1 MIVEIVQTQKSQGST
16 IGVKNHKVLL
26 LNDEEFN
33 LTKLG
38 DKRGDAHAVS
48 LRFTAPPPLLP
59 SSLSLRWKLPP
70 AKTHRI
76 RVPC

>member
-26 LNDEEFN
+26 LNTEEFN

-38 DKRGDAHAVS
+38 DKEGGL
-48 LRFTAPPPLLP
+48 LRWSATHPISAPPPSIFAIATMEAPP
-59 SSLSLRWKLPP
+59 SKDPQD
-70 AKTHRI
+70 
-76 RVPC
+76 